1 MADSGWDSQGPG
13 QQGYGYQQPS
23 QPPGYEQ
30 QPAYPQPAYPQPGY
44 PQPGYG
50 PQPGYLDPYQ
60 QPGYPQPG
68 YPAPG
73 AVLPYQQPGYPP
85 VQPGYQQV
93 AQPSLYL
100 DPVTGLTI
108 PVGTEVASVGIR
120 VGAFFLSLLFWLLA
134 ALTLEIAYIIWGAIT
149 WSNGQTPTQSLL
161 GLRCWKLQ
169 EQQTA
174 TWGVMLLR
182 GLGQWV
188 IDSIAFGGLVSFIM
202 MLVNKDRRTL
212 YDHLS
217 GVVVLRDPNKV
228 LAARR

>member
-1 MADSGWDSQGPG
+1 MTDSGSESQGYG
-13 QQGYGYQQPS
+13 QQGYGEQPYQPQAYG
-23 QPPGYEQ
+23 QQGYGQVPGYQ
-30 QPAYPQPAYPQPGY
+30 
-44 PQPGYG
+44 
-50 PQPGYLDPYQ
+50 DPYQ
-60 QPGYPQPG
+60 QPVYQQPVYQQPVYQQPG

-73 AVLPYQQPGYPP
+73 GLMPYQQPGYQQA
-85 VQPGYQQV
+85 VQP
-93 AQPSLYL
+93 ALYL

-149 WSNGQTPTQSLL
+149 WSNGQTPTQSVL
-161 GLRCWKLQ
+161 GLRCWRLQ

-174 TWGVMLLR
+174 NWGVMLLR

-188 IDSIAFGGLVSFIM
+188 IDSIAFGGLASFIM

>member
-1 MADSGWDSQGPG
+1 MTDSGWESQGYG
-13 QQGYGYQQPS
+13 QQGYGQ
-23 QPPGYEQ
+23 
-30 QPAYPQPAYPQPGY
+30 QPGY
-44 PQPGYG
+44 PQQGYG
-50 PQPGYLDPYQ
+50 QQPGYQDPYQ
-60 QPGYPQPG
+60 QPGYPQQGYPQPGYPQQG

-73 AVLPYQQPGYPP
+73 GALQPYQQT
-85 VQPGYQQV
+85 GYQQV
-93 AQPSLYL
+93 PQPALYL

-120 VGAFFLSLLFWLLA
+120 VGAFFLSMLFWILA
-134 ALTLEIAYIIWGAIT
+134 ALTLEIAYLIWGAIT
-149 WSNGQTPTQSLL
+149 WSNGQTPTQSVL

-174 TWGVMLLR
+174 SWGVMLLR

-212 YDHLS
+212 YDYLS

-228 LAARR
+228 LAAQRR

>member
-1 MADSGWDSQGPG
+1 MTDSGWEPQGYP
-13 QQGYGYQQPS
+13 QQGYGQQP
-23 QPPGYEQ
+23 G
-30 QPAYPQPAYPQPGY
+30 YPQPYPQPGY
-44 PQPGYG
+44 PQPGYQ
-50 PQPGYLDPYQ
+50 QPGYQQQGYPAPGGALQPYQ
-60 QPGYPQPG
+60 QPGYQQMPQP
-68 YPAPG
+68 A
-73 AVLPYQQPGYPP
+73 
-85 VQPGYQQV
+85 
-93 AQPSLYL
+93 LYL

-120 VGAFFLSLLFWLLA
+120 VGAFFLSALFWLLA

-149 WSNGQTPTQSLL
+149 WSNGQTPTQSVL

-174 TWGVMLLR
+174 SWGVMLLR

-188 IDSIAFGGLVSFIM
+188 IDSIALGGLVSFVM

-228 LAARR
+228 LAPQRR

>member
-1 MADSGWDSQGPG
+1 MTDSGWESQGYP
-13 QQGYGYQQPS
+13 QQGYG
-23 QPPGYEQ
+23 
-30 QPAYPQPAYPQPGY
+30 
-44 PQPGYG
+44 
-50 PQPGYLDPYQ
+50 Q

-68 YPAPG
+68 YPQQGYPAPG
-73 AVLPYQQPGYPP
+73 GALQPHQQT
-85 VQPGYQQV
+85 GYQQV
-93 AQPSLYL
+93 PQPALYL
-100 DPVTGLTI
+100 DPATGLTI

-120 VGAFFLSLLFWLLA
+120 VGAFFLSVLFWLLA

-149 WSNGQTPTQSLL
+149 WSNGQTPTQSVL

-174 TWGVMLLR
+174 SWGVMLLR

-228 LAARR
+228 LAPQRRQ

>member
-1 MADSGWDSQGPG
+1 MTDSGWESQGYPQEGYG
-13 QQGYGYQQPS
+13 QQ
-23 QPPGYEQ
+23 PGY
-30 QPAYPQPAYPQPGY
+30 PQSYPQPGY
-44 PQPGYG
+44 PQ
-50 PQPGYLDPYQ
+50 Q
-60 QPGYPQPG
+60 G

-73 AVLPYQQPGYPP
+73 GALQPYQQA
-85 VQPGYQQV
+85 GYQQV
-93 AQPSLYL
+93 AQPALYL

-120 VGAFFLSLLFWLLA
+120 VGAFFLSVLFWFLA

-149 WSNGQTPTQSLL
+149 WSNGQTPTQSVL

-174 TWGVMLLR
+174 SWGVMLLR

-228 LAARR
+228 LAPQRRQ